1 MLQGSVDSSAATAAM
16 RVWPPQWGGKLAD
29 LGESGLLRGA
39 ARAGEA
45 ETKVSASPLRLMVP
59 KTVTQGRQGERTH
72 HLPHGVE

>member
-1 MLQGSVDSSAATAAM
+1 M
-16 RVWPPQWGGKLAD
+16 AD

-59 KTVTQGRQGERTH
+59 KTVTQGR
-72 HLPHGVE
+72 